1 MNEESEIV
9 CVNENTVDQVFISN
23 EKDDASADTIY
34 KQSTTRQSKKL
45 RRLQQQKQNI
55 CVESEQSKQNRDLVQ
70 FACGEAGRVQS
81 FVYSYSGM
89 MHYLNF

>member
-9 CVNENTVDQVFISN
+9 CVNEDTVGQVFTSN

-55 CVESEQSKQNRDLVQ
+55 CVESEQFKQN
-70 FACGEAGRVQS
+70 
-81 FVYSYSGM
+81 
-89 MHYLNF
+89 